1 VPWLLLDT
9 AMPRAI
15 VAVVGGVAAGAPD
28 GDVLAELFLDDTRR
42 HAESLAAAVD
52 DVMGRAGIAFAD
64 LDGVGVGCGP
74 GSFIGVRTGLSFA
87 LGLGRAVGC
96 PVVGIDGL
104 MALAGS
110 VDVGAG
116 DVVGVIDAKRGERY
130 VGRVTVGPGAPCG
143 ALRAVGPP
151 VALAPDLVT
160 AGTAVAV
167 VGAVDGLGSLLETP
181 GLPVLALAG
190 PTARGLQRALLAGP
204 ETAPVPVY
212 VRGADAKVPSVDPA
226 ARRQAILQ
234 DLDARGVMP
243 DDRTDQGGTP

>member
-1 VPWLLLDT
+1 
-9 AMPRAI
+9 MPRAI
-15 VAVVGGVAAGAPD
+15 VAIVGGAATGGAPD

-52 DVMGRAGIAFAD
+52 DVMARAGIAFAD
-64 LDGVGVGCGP
+64 LDGIGVGYGP

-116 DVVGVIDAKRGERY
+116 DIVAVIDAKRGERY
-130 VGRVTVGPGAPCG
+130 IGRIEVGPCAPRN

-160 AGTAVAV
+160 AGAAVAV
-167 VGAVDGLGSLLETP
+167 VGAVDGLGSLGGPP
-181 GLPVLALAG
+181 GLLVLALPG
-190 PTARGLQRALLAGP
+190 PTARGLQQALLASH

-243 DDRTDQGGTP
+243 DDRSDDASDRKNQGGTP